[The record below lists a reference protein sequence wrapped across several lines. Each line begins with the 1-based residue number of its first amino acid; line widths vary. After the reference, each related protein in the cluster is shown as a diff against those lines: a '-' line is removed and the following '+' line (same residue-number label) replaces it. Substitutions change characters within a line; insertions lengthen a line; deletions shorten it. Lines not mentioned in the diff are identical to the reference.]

1 MIIKGIKKHFGYYFS
16 LVIILSLGTF
26 LSFQTSYDRQLQML
40 IVIMMVFF
48 YVGWGILHH
57 LLEHDL
63 SIKIVIEYVL
73 IGSLAMSIIL
83 FLVRG

>member
-1 MIIKGIKKHFGYYFS
+1 MILKSIGKHIGYYFS
-16 LVIILSLGTF
+16 LITILALGIFLSL
-26 LSFQTSYDRQLQML
+26 QTSGDRQLQML
-40 IVIMMVFF
+40 IMVMTVFF
-48 YVGWGILHH
+48 YVLWGILHH

-73 IGSLAMSIIL
+73 IGSLTMSIVL

>member
-1 MIIKGIKKHFGYYFS
+1 MIIKGIKKHLGYYFS
-16 LVIILSLGTF
+16 LIAILALGTF
-26 LSFQTSYDRQLQML
+26 LSFQTSYDRQLQIL
-40 IVIMMVFF
+40 IVTIMVFF
-48 YVGWGILHH
+48 YVLWGILHH

-73 IGSLAMSIIL
+73 IGSLAMSIVL

>member
-1 MIIKGIKKHFGYYFS
+1 MFTHLKKHIGYYFS
-16 LVIILSLGTF
+16 LIIILVLGIF
-26 LSFQTSYDRQLQML
+26 LSLQTSGDRQLQML
-40 IVIMMVFF
+40 IMVMTVFF
-48 YVGWGILHH
+48 YVLWGILHH

>member
-1 MIIKGIKKHFGYYFS
+1 MILKSFEKHTGYYF
-16 LVIILSLGTF
+16 LLIIILALGTF
-26 LSFQTSYDRQLQML
+26 LSLQTSGDRQLQML
-40 IVIMMVFF
+40 IMVMTVFF
-48 YVGWGILHH
+48 YVLWGILHH

-73 IGSLAMSIIL
+73 IGSLAMSIVL

>member
-1 MIIKGIKKHFGYYFS
+1 MILKSIEKHIGYYFS
-16 LVIILSLGTF
+16 LIIILALGIF
-26 LSFQTSYDRQLQML
+26 LSLQTSGDRQLQML
-40 IVIMMVFF
+40 IMVMTVFF
-48 YVGWGILHH
+48 YVLWGILHH

-73 IGSLAMSIIL
+73 IGSLAMSIVL